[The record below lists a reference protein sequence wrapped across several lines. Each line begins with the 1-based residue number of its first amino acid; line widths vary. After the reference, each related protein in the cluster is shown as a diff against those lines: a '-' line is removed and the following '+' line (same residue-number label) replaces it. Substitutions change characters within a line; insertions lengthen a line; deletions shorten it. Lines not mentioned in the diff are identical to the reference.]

1 MADRMGGVFL
11 PLVAFSSDLALDRW
25 ASGSWLH
32 RIVGW
37 LRDWRAGSWLIQWA
51 EAIAVALVALLF
63 ALGPFVSTTLIGV
76 LLLAS
81 GAYWALLTVSD
92 SGESGFTPIHLMLF
106 LYWGI
111 ATIAT
116 AMSPVKQAAF
126 SGWVKLTLYLVLF
139 LLMARVL
146 RSPRV
151 RSLLIAVYLHVATIV
166 SVYGLRQWFF
176 GAEASATWSD
186 PTSPG
191 SEVTRVY
198 SYLGN
203 PNLLAGYL
211 LPAVMLSVAAIFMW
225 RRTLPKALAVTMTA
239 VNGACLIL
247 TFSRGGWIGLVVA
260 LFVLTLLFV
269 DWWSVR
275 LPEQWRVWAV
285 PAVLGLTA
293 ATIVLAVA
301 LVEPIRDRVST
312 IFAGREDSSNNFR
325 MNVWEAVFE
334 MIRDRPIIGI
344 GPGNNAFNKI
354 YPLYMRP
361 KYTALSAYSIFLET
375 AVEMGFIGLFALLWT
390 IAVTIY
396 QGIVQLHRLRDR
408 ADPQGYWLMAALAIV
423 AGMLAHGLVDTVW
436 YRPQINILWWLA
448 IAIVASFYG
457 ASASSENGDSL
468 QGSGVEG

>member
-1 MADRMGGVFL
+1 MGGVFL

-37 LRDWRAGSWLIQWA
+37 LRDWRAGSWLMQWA
-51 EAIAVALVALLF
+51 EAIAVGLVALSF
-63 ALGPFVSTTLIGV
+63 VLGPFVSTTLIGV

-186 PTSPG
+186 PNSPG

-275 LPEQWRVWAV
+275 LPEQWRGWAV

-325 MNVWEAVFE
+325 INVWEAVFE

-390 IAVTIY
+390 ISVTIY

-448 IAIVASFYG
+448 IAIVASFYRS
-457 ASASSENGDSL
+457 SASSEGNNSA
-468 QGSGVEG
+468 QRWGVEG

>member
-37 LRDWRAGSWLIQWA
+37 LRDWRAGSWLMQWA

-176 GAEASATWSD
+176 GAEATATWSD

-211 LPAVMLSVAAIFMW
+211 LPAVMLSVAAIFIW

-344 GPGNNAFNKI
+344 GPGNSAFNKI

-375 AVEMGFIGLFALLWT
+375 AVEMGFIGLFALLWA

-396 QGIVQLHRLRDR
+396 QGIVQLHRLREG

-436 YRPQINILWWLA
+436 YRPQINVLWWLA

-457 ASASSENGDSL
+457 SSASSESGDSL

>member
-37 LRDWRAGSWLIQWA
+37 LRDWRAGSWLMQWA
-51 EAIAVALVALLF
+51 EAIAVGLVALSF
-63 ALGPFVSTTLIGV
+63 VLGPFVSTTLIGV

-186 PTSPG
+186 PNSPG

-275 LPEQWRVWAV
+275 LPEQWRGWAV

-325 MNVWEAVFE
+325 INVWEAVFE

-344 GPGNNAFNKI
+344 GPGNSAFNKI

-448 IAIVASFYG
+448 IAIVASFYRS
-457 ASASSENGDSL
+457 SASSEGNNSA
-468 QGSGVEG
+468 QRWGVEG

>member
-1 MADRMGGVFL
+1 MGGVFL

-151 RSLLIAVYLHVATIV
+151 RSLLIALYLHVATIV

>member
-1 MADRMGGVFL
+1 MGGVFL

>member
-1 MADRMGGVFL
+1 MGGVFL

-37 LRDWRAGSWLIQWA
+37 LRDWRAGSWLMQWA
-51 EAIAVALVALLF
+51 EAIAVGLVALSF
-63 ALGPFVSTTLIGV
+63 VLGPFVSTTLIGV

-186 PTSPG
+186 PNSPG

-275 LPEQWRVWAV
+275 LPEQWRGWAV

-325 MNVWEAVFE
+325 INVWEAVFE

-344 GPGNNAFNKI
+344 GPGNSAFNKI

-448 IAIVASFYG
+448 IAIVASFYRS
-457 ASASSENGDSL
+457 SASSEGNNSA
-468 QGSGVEG
+468 QRWGVEG